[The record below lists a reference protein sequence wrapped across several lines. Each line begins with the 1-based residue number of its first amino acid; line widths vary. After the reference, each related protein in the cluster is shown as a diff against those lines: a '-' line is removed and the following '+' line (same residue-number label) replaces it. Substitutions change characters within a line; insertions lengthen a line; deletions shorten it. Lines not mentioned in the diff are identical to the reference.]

1 DSIIQ
6 SLTSK
11 KIDMVASGMSITDKR
26 RKQVNF
32 TIPYWK
38 IHQVLMV
45 PEASKITVTQALS
58 SDNKIGVQRGTSA
71 AKWIDEYLIK
81 KGCRKF
87 TLVEYDSNP
96 EMADDLI
103 KGRIVAAAMDDTLAK
118 DAVNKKPVRILGSF
132 GMPQEDF
139 GYAVRKEDKGLLKK
153 LNDGLKKLM
162 KDPYWKELIARYDV
176 R

>member
-1 DSIIQ
+1 
-6 SLTSK
+6 
-11 KIDMVASGMSITDKR
+11 
-26 RKQVNF
+26 
-32 TIPYWK
+32 
-38 IHQVLMV
+38 
-45 PEASKITVTQALS
+45 
-58 SDNKIGVQRGTSA
+58 
-71 AKWIDEYLIK
+71 
-81 KGCRKF
+81 
-87 TLVEYDSNP
+87 
-96 EMADDLI
+96 
-103 KGRIVAAAMDDTLAK
+103 MDDTLAK